1 MKHLKVF
8 CSWVKETG
16 SRLWAYLLGQTEL
29 DEKITAAVDETQRR
43 VANVVEEAK
52 DVVDAAKGK

>member
-8 CSWVKETG
+8 WLWVKET
-16 SRLWAYLLGQTEL
+16 RNRFWTYLLGQTEL

-43 VANVVEEAK
+43 VSNVVEEAK
-52 DVVDAAKGK
+52 DVVDAVKGK

>member
-8 CSWVKETG
+8 WLWIKETH
-16 SRLWAYLLGQTEL
+16 SRFWTYVLGQTEV

-43 VANVVEEAK
+43 VSNVVEEAK
-52 DVVDAAKGK
+52 DVVKAAKGK

>member
-16 SRLWAYLLGQTEL
+16 SRLWTYLLGQTEL